1 MDITKRLQDALASRE
16 TAVTLEVHGAAKGAD
31 PAPGTSKETLITY
44 TVNGQ
49 RKEKTFPDGHK
60 LNFTKDLE

>member
-1 MDITKRLQDALASRE
+1 M
-16 TAVTLEVHGAAKGAD
+16 TLEVHGAAKGAD